1 MDESEIYSRLGKL
14 VRQHRKRLAMNQETL
29 GELIG
34 LSRAS
39 VANVETGR
47 QRIPLHHLYRLAR
60 ALKVDAQTLL
70 PGPVADGTVKSDR
83 EIKSSMDLSER
94 QHAAVAQ
101 VVGSIGLAAK
111 RGAE

>member
-1 MDESEIYSRLGKL
+1 MDESEIYSRVGKL
-14 VRQHRKRLAMNQETL
+14 VRQHRKRLEMNQETL

-39 VANVETGR
+39 IANIETGR
-47 QRIPLHHLYRLAR
+47 QRIPLHHLYRLAG
-60 ALKVDAQTLL
+60 ALKVDPQTLL
-70 PGPVADGTVKSDR
+70 PGPIADGAAKGDR

-101 VVGSIGLAAK
+101 VVGAIGLAAR